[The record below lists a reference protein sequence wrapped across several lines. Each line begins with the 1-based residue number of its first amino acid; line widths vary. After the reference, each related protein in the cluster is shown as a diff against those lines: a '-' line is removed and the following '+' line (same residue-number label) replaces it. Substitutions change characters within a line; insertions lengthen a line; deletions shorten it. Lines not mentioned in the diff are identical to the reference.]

1 MITIH
6 ETPLFPETYP
16 LDRLGKRVS
25 CMVIIVMSPEI
36 RFYGVIIS

>member
-16 LDRLGKRVS
+16 LDRLGKREDLLFL
-25 CMVIIVMSPEI
+25 I
-36 RFYGVIIS
+36 